1 MNRSQNDQER
11 ALMVHSISFDFML
24 TLIREEEVETAL
36 GLMHETQAEQCK

>member
-1 MNRSQNDQER
+1 MNRSQRDQES
-11 ALMVHSISFDFML
+11 ALRYTASVLIFML